1 MSAVFDRSLPLW
13 LILILCCSLPVTA
26 QDYLVTQKN
35 DTLRGKAKIMPYDVI
50 DRISINDGIVKKQF
64 TAVQAKF
71 LMLQNE
77 PYGPV
82 RTEAGYRMMK
92 LIKAGYISRYVGRGQ
107 NTLTY
112 DVDYLVK
119 QDGRTLEV
127 PNVTFRKGILDFLK
141 DCNDIEVQIDK
152 EKLGKKN
159 LDRIIEIYSL
169 CIDRQ
174 TRSSRGT
181 PAVDEADPK
190 LVALTNLRSKLELGN
205 LSSKTDAMDVVND
218 MLDKVRKRQTVP
230 KYLVESLK
238 GLLKDAPDYQVE
250 LDKVV
255 AVISPQ

>member
-1 MSAVFDRSLPLW
+1 MRATIGHSLPLW
-13 LILILCCSLPVTA
+13 WILILCCSLPVTA

-35 DTLRGKAKIMPYDVI
+35 DTLRGKVKIMPYDVI
-50 DRISINDGIVKKQF
+50 DRITINDGITKNQF
-64 TAVQAKF
+64 TAVQIKF
-71 LMLQNE
+71 LILQNE

-82 RTEAGYRMMK
+82 RTESGYRMMK
-92 LIKAGYISRYVGRGQ
+92 LVKAGYVSRYVGREL

-141 DCNDIEVQIDK
+141 DCSDIEEQISK

-159 LDRIIEIYSL
+159 LDRIIEIYNL

-190 LVALTNLRSKLELGN
+190 LVSLTNLKNKLVLGN
-205 LSSKTDAMDVVND
+205 LSSKTDAVDVVND

-230 KYLVESLK
+230 KYLVESLR

-250 LDKVV
+250 LDKVI